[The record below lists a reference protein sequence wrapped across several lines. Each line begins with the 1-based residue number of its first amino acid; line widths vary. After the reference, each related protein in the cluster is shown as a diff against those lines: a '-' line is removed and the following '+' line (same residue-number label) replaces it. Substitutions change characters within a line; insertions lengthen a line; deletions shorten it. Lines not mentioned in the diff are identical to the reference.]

1 MILEGA
7 PVFGVHR
14 LIWWTWASLAAV
26 DGAAGLLVVG
36 LETEGLDQKR
46 FDRNINIVRGQPGDY
61 SRFETWAVN
70 QYVQMLQKYDL

>member
-46 FDRNINIVRGQPGDY
+46 FDRNININKKCKYWADIKLTIQVD
-61 SRFETWAVN
+61 FET
-70 QYVQMLQKYDL
+70 